1 MVNFYTRYGF
11 LPITLIIAASMS
23 GCATPTELR
32 QRTPEFVISSKLDAR
47 RVAACIS
54 EKWENALPLLG
65 TQPVNLKLTKNGY
78 AVAHGIEETIHL
90 ADISDTTGGGSVTTY
105 YKNRSGLIEF
115 FNPAVKA
122 CQSE

>member
-1 MVNFYTRYGF
+1 MMNFYTKYCL
-11 LPITLIIAASMS
+11 LPIAAIIATSIL
-23 GCATPTELR
+23 GCATPRELR

-78 AVAHGIEETIHL
+78 AVTHG
-90 ADISDTTGGGSVTTY
+90 V
-105 YKNRSGLIEF
+105 
-115 FNPAVKA
+115 
-122 CQSE
+122 